1 MHHRQKILFSAFLC
15 VVILGTPCGFSA
27 NVGKINPIFS
37 GEHDDFDADRF
48 LESGKTDLKDFLKGS
63 KEVGIDT
70 DVSKK
75 EEQDIFSFLGISR
88 DSIEPLKDGG
98 NFRDGETA
106 AGQKEEG
113 PIDPDTDLP
122 GDLFP
127 GEVLPEMLSKESKPP
142 VESVVYPEFKGD
154 IEKES
159 ANPVELKKSTM
170 GCPDVLLS
178 SQLAS
183 DPEVVLAFTYVY
195 SLCLM
200 ELSLQKYLQ
209 TEPYLQKEAKGL
221 VGPSKDALRELQRIL
236 PSYLVGLDAM
246 VKGFTDGHLRDVID
260 AGRQASQQNS
270 SGIGL

>member
-1 MHHRQKILFSAFLC
+1 MHHRKNIRFSAFVC
-15 VVILGTPCGFSA
+15 VVFLGMPCDFSA
-27 NVGKINPIFS
+27 NVGKIEPIFS
-37 GEHDDFDADRF
+37 GEQEDFGTDRL
-48 LESGKTDLKDFLKGS
+48 LESGKTHLKDFLKSNTAIEIERIPSEKETQEFFSSMGLDRDSS
-63 KEVGIDT
+63 KEPPNG
-70 DVSKK
+70 
-75 EEQDIFSFLGISR
+75 EQ
-88 DSIEPLKDGG
+88 
-98 NFRDGETA
+98 GE
-106 AGQKEEG
+106 
-113 PIDPDTDLP
+113 DLIGADNDMP

-127 GEVLPEMLSKESKPP
+127 GEVLPEVPSKEAKVPAQP
-142 VESVVYPEFKGD
+142 VVYPEFKGN
-154 IEKES
+154 IEKDL

-221 VGPSKDALRELQRIL
+221 LGPSKDALREVQRIL

-246 VKGFTDGHLRDVID
+246 VKGFADGHLREVID
-260 AGRQASQQNS
+260 AGRQASQQNE

>member
-1 MHHRQKILFSAFLC
+1 MHHRQNIGFSAFVCAL
-15 VVILGTPCGFSA
+15 VLGTPCSFSA
-27 NVGKINPIFS
+27 NVGKIEPIFS
-37 GEHDDFDADRF
+37 GEQEDFDTDRL
-48 LESGKTDLKDFLKGS
+48 LESGKTDLKDFLKSNTQVEIERVPSEKETKAFFSSMGLDRGS
-63 KEVGIDT
+63 VKSGDLDST
-70 DVSKK
+70 DDESGDD
-75 EEQDIFSFLGISR
+75 QR
-88 DSIEPLKDGG
+88 DSD
-98 NFRDGETA
+98 NDM
-106 AGQKEEG
+106 
-113 PIDPDTDLP
+113 P

-127 GEVLPEMLSKESKPP
+127 GEVLPEMPTKEVKPP
-142 VESVVYPEFKGD
+142 AQPVVYPEFKGE
-154 IEKES
+154 IEKDL

-221 VGPSKDALRELQRIL
+221 LGPSKDALRELQRIL

-246 VKGFTDGHLRDVID
+246 VKGFADGHLREVID
-260 AGRQASQQNS
+260 AGRQASQQNE